1 MICHFNK
8 ETKISYPEKGMNLGN
23 DPYAALPLI
32 EACTEDVE
40 RILSIIAQ
48 AQARMRAAGSAQWQD
63 GYPAREHIL
72 ADIAR
77 GYGRVLLHS
86 GSVAV
91 YGAVV
96 FDGEPA
102 YRELEGAWLTDG
114 PYVAV
119 HRLAVA
125 DETLGRGLATR
136 FMLATEALARSRDVG
151 SFRVD
156 TNFDNRRMLR
166 LLAKLGFVRC
176 GEVLYR
182 GAPRIAFEKIL

>member
-1 MICHFNK
+1 MNDRK
-8 ETKISYPEKGMNLGN
+8 EPC
-23 DPYAALPLI
+23 DPLLWR
-32 EACTEDVE
+32 EARTEDVE
-40 RILSIIAQ
+40 RILAIIAE

-72 ADIAR
+72 ADLAR
-77 GYGRVLLHS
+77 GYGRVLLRS
-86 GSVAV
+86 GSIES

-102 YRELEGAWLTDG
+102 YGELEGTWLTDG

-125 DETLGRGLATR
+125 DDALGCGLATH
-136 FMLATEALARSRDVG
+136 FMRATEALARSRDVG

-166 LLAKLGFVRC
+166 LLDKLGFVRC
-176 GEVLYR
+176 GEVRYR
-182 GAPRIAFEKIL
+182 GSPRIAFEKIL